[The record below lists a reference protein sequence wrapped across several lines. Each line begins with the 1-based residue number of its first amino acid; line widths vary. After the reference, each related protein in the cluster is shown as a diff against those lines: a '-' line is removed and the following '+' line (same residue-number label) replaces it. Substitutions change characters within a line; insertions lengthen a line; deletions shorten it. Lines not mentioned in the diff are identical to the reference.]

1 MKKIWI
7 LTAMSEEAQYIIDH
21 YGLQKTQS
29 LATISFYEND
39 KIVLALA
46 GVGKVQA
53 SIATTLLLQNFHP
66 QYLINI
72 GIAGSLVGREAKVG
86 DVFLIDKIIQHDMYL
101 PFEGEHLDYA
111 KGEIT
116 LPFHPLCDSH
126 NFDFTFYLSWKCLTW
141 DQFLDDE
148 QKVQSLRKQRNAQV
162 VEMEAF
168 AFASVAREF
177 WKLDSSIVIKAV
189 SDGGDSDAKSAHMD
203 NLDFAMQNSLS
214 VLHKVITSLS

>member
-1 MKKIWI
+1 
-7 LTAMSEEAQYIIDH
+7 MSEEAQYIIDH

-46 GVGKVQA
+46 GVGKIQA

-101 PFEGEHLDYA
+101 PFEGVHLD
-111 KGEIT
+111 
-116 LPFHPLCDSH
+116 
-126 NFDFTFYLSWKCLTW
+126 
-141 DQFLDDE
+141 
-148 QKVQSLRKQRNAQV
+148 
-162 VEMEAF
+162 
-168 AFASVAREF
+168 
-177 WKLDSSIVIKAV
+177 
-189 SDGGDSDAKSAHMD
+189 
-203 NLDFAMQNSLS
+203 
-214 VLHKVITSLS
+214 